1 MTVIRLR
8 RGKQKDKPLRIVAG
22 AHRGRTLVA
31 PKGHSTRPTADRVR
45 QAVFN
50 ILEHAAWAPAL
61 VGARVADLFAGSG
74 ALGLEALS
82 RGAASCVF
90 VDRDPAARTAIAA
103 NVAALRVD
111 ARCEVV
117 GIDATR
123 LPKRREAAQV
133 DLVFLDPPYAEGL
146 VPPALISLAESG
158 WLTPGALAVVEI
170 GAREASPTATGYTI
184 LDERVWGAA
193 KVIFYIPSPL
203 AGEGGPRSGSDERSR

>member
-1 MTVIRLR
+1 MTVIVLSGRQ
-8 RGKQKDKPLRIVAG
+8 QKDKLLRIVAG

-50 ILEHAAWAPAL
+50 ILEHAPWAPAL
-61 VGARVADLFAGSG
+61 TGARTADLFAGSG

-90 VDRDPAARTAIAA
+90 VDRDSAARQAIASNLA
-103 NVAALRVD
+103 TLGLEDRCELVAA
-111 ARCEVV
+111 
-117 GIDATR
+117 DATR
-123 LPKRREAAQV
+123 LPRRPDAERI

-146 VPPALISLAESG
+146 ASPALLSLAAND
-158 WLTPGALAVVEI
+158 WLAAGAVAVVEV
-170 GAREASPTATGYTI
+170 GAREPTPSAADYRL

-193 KVIFYIPSPL
+193 KVGFLGFRDP
-203 AGEGGPRSGSDERSR
+203 D